1 MSVPVINAWDY
12 YNPVKLVTG
21 AGSMNQLD
29 ELITPGSW
37 LLVTTKGFTRRGVTR
52 AIANGISEASS
63 LLLYDEVTPNPEL
76 DELERLVGEYR
87 KIELQGIIALGGG
100 SAIDA
105 AKVLAV
111 AIPSPLERPLTS
123 VLRQNERQQWERR
136 LPLIAIPTTS
146 GTGAE
151 VTPFA
156 TVWDQVDHKK
166 YSVTGNLVF
175 PDVAVY
181 DPELTLTLPEN
192 GTLYTGLDAVSHALE
207 SLWNRN
213 RSPIS
218 TVFSCR
224 ALELAISALPKA
236 LKDPSDLR
244 ARADMQQAS
253 MFSGLAISQTRTAIA
268 HSISYPLT
276 SHYGV
281 PHGLACSFT
290 LPNIVE
296 RFVNTPEGAEWK
308 DLMLR
313 VKVMLDGLDL
323 FGHLRRYASE
333 EQVKSLQAEM
343 YHPDR
348 AGNYDGQLTDGAV
361 LEFVSEPSSSR

>member
-1 MSVPVINAWDY
+1 MSASVINSWDY
-12 YNPVKLVTG
+12 YNPVKLITG
-21 AGSMNQLD
+21 AGSLSQLR
-29 ELITPGSW
+29 ERVGSGAW
-37 LLVTTKGFTRRGVTR
+37 LLVTTKGFTRRGVTG
-52 AIANGISEASS
+52 AIETGLSKDTR
-63 LLLYDEVTPNPEL
+63 LLVYDEVTPNPEL
-76 DELERLVGEYR
+76 DELERLVSQYR
-87 KIELQGIIALGGG
+87 QAELQGIIALGGG

-111 AIPSPLERPLTS
+111 AIPSSLPEPLVS
-123 VLRQNERQQWERR
+123 VLRQGEAQEWGRK

-166 YSVTGNLVF
+166 YSVMGDLVF
-175 PDVAVY
+175 PDVALY
-181 DPELTLTLPEN
+181 DPELTLTLPQDE
-192 GTLYTGLDAVSHALE
+192 TLYTGLDAVSHALE

-236 LKDPSDLR
+236 LNHPSDLG

-253 MFSGLAISQTRTAIA
+253 MLSGLAISQTRTAIA

-290 LPNIVE
+290 LPSIIG
-296 RFVNTPEGAEWK
+296 RFVETPEGSEWK
-308 DLMLR
+308 SLMLR
-313 VKVMLDGLDL
+313 VKEMLDGLDL
-323 FGHLRRYASE
+323 FGHLRRYATE
-333 EQVKSLQAEM
+333 EQVKSLHAEM
-343 YHPDR
+343 FHPDR
-348 AGNYDGQLTDGAV
+348 AGNYDGQLTDDVV
-361 LEFVSEPSSSR
+361 LEFVSGSSNS